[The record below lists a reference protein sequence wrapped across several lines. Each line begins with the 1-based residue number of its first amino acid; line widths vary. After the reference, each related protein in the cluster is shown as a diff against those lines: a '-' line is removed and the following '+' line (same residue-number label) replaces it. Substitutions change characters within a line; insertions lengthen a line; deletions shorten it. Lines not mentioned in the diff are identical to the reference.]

1 MLNKRFILYSSIV
14 LIFVIMML
22 SPVAFQIQ
30 TPAAAEEEPVDS
42 ANAVADSEIKPLT
55 HKNVVSLSKQFMD
68 TLVQPIHS
76 NYRVKALDSKQ
87 ELYEAFS
94 SITTRS
100 VAKPYVEYYYK
111 EKSDGLF
118 LRPTSKPAWFIK
130 DEPYEMIEQGDNQVK
145 VTQTNQTDFYGTYT
159 IELEFT
165 FENQWKITNI
175 DYR

>member
-1 MLNKRFILYSSIV
+1 MLNKRFILYSTGV
-14 LIFVIMML
+14 LIFVIL
-22 SPVAFQIQ
+22 AIALVAFQIQ
-30 TPAAAEEEPVDS
+30 ITAAAEEETVNS
-42 ANAVADSEIKPLT
+42 ANDGADSEVTPLT
-55 HKNVVSLSKQFMD
+55 HKNMVSLSKKFMD
-68 TLVQPIHS
+68 TLVQPIHTD
-76 NYRVKALDSKQ
+76 YRVKAFDSKE

-94 SITTRS
+94 SVTTRS
-100 VAKPYVEYYYK
+100 VAEPFVEYYYK

-130 DEPYEMIEQGDNQVK
+130 DESYEMIEQGDNQVK
-145 VTQTNQTDFYGTYT
+145 VIQTNQTDFYGSYT